1 MARKIKNITAHE
13 ILDSRG
19 NPTVSVRIEVE
30 GGISATSSVPSGA
43 STGTHEALELRD
55 GDLKRYGGQGVLKA
69 VRNVN
74 TLIARCLIGLDV
86 TRQQALDR
94 AMIELDG
101 TDNKSRLGANAILGV
116 SLAAART
123 GAAVKKQPLYSY
135 IRSTYRLAYR
145 GFKLPLPMMNV
156 LNGGRHADWAIDF
169 QECLI
174 IPQQRKFAERV
185 RAGAETF
192 HALKK
197 ILKKGGYETS
207 VGDEGGYAP
216 HLKSN
221 EQAFDLIMEAIRAA
235 GYRPG
240 KDIKLGADI
249 AASELYSAESG
260 RYELKLDRK
269 SLTAG
274 QLTELYASWIK
285 KYPFMTLEDGLAEDD
300 WDNWADQTKRLGRKL
315 VLVGDDLFVTDV
327 DRLQRGIE
335 AKVANAILI
344 KVNQIGSL
352 SETVDAIELAH
363 ANGYQT
369 SISHRSGETVDT
381 FIADLSVAVNSE
393 FIKSG
398 SLSRSERLEKYNRL
412 MEIER
417 ELARR

>member
-1 MARKIKNITAHE
+1 MAKKIKKITGYE

-19 NPTVSVRIEVE
+19 NPTISIKIEVE
-30 GGISATSSVPSGA
+30 GGVSAVAAVPSGA

-55 GDLKRYGGQGVLKA
+55 GNPKRYRGQGVLKA
-69 VRNVN
+69 IKNVN
-74 TLIARCLIGLDV
+74 TSIAKRLVGLDV
-86 TRQQALDR
+86 TRQQVLDQ

-116 SLAAART
+116 SLAAARA
-123 GAAVKKQPLYSY
+123 GAVIKKQPLYSY
-135 IRSTYRLAYR
+135 IRSTYRLVYR

-197 ILKKGGYETS
+197 ILKENGYETS

-221 EQAFDLIMEAIRAA
+221 EQAFDLIMEAIKAA

-249 AASELYSAESG
+249 AASEFYDAKNG

-269 SLTAG
+269 SLTAE
-274 QLTELYASWIK
+274 QLTELYAGWIK

-300 WDNWADQTKRLGRKL
+300 WDNWTEQTKHLGGKL
-315 VLVGDDLFVTDV
+315 TLVGDDLFVTDAE
-327 DRLQRGIE
+327 RLQRGIKQ
-335 AKVANAILI
+335 KVANAILI

-352 SETVDAIELAH
+352 SETIDAIELAH
-363 ANGYQT
+363 ANGYVT
-369 SISHRSGETVDT
+369 SISHRSGETIDT
-381 FIADLSVAVNSE
+381 FIADLAVAVNSE
-393 FIKSG
+393 FIKTG

-417 ELARR
+417 ELNFR